1 MAAPPRRS
9 LATSLAQHLGGG
21 AAVVAL
27 AAGAFYGIGLADG
40 GEPATSV
47 RDEDP
52 SETQPPDED
61 DEDDPDEPAPEPD
74 DPPEPEDPVDDD
86 DGDDADGDGAD
97 ETSDDDTADAADDDG
112 TDDDGDRDAETS
124 DDDTADA
131 ADDDGTDDG
140 PDEEQAAPPAL
151 QPAEVTVQ
159 VLDGYQDDGG
169 AAAGQVADQLV
180 AAGYDLIAQNP
191 ALRRDE
197 TTVFYTEGNE
207 PAARQVA
214 DELGVGRVEAQPGN
228 LSTSVH
234 VHVVTGSDRG

>member
-97 ETSDDDTADAADDDG
+97 
-112 TDDDGDRDAETS
+112 ETS